1 MKVAK
6 SDAKAP
12 ETNKVNEVKMEPV
25 ILLDSEEERVDPS
38 RGSKDGGNPCYSRRG
53 KSEAKADNMHGV
65 KKEVVKTK
73 EAKKAAKDPEKH
85 FLILRLVVCA
95 SGLK

>member
-1 MKVAK
+1 M
-6 SDAKAP
+6 
-12 ETNKVNEVKMEPV
+12 M
-25 ILLDSEEERVDPS
+25 I
-38 RGSKDGGNPCYSRRG
+38 G

>member
-53 KSEAKADNMHGV
+53 KVHLFINLV
-65 KKEVVKTK
+65 CLNC
-73 EAKKAAKDPEKH
+73 
-85 FLILRLVVCA
+85 FQLI
-95 SGLK
+95 